1 MQGFKYFIES
11 YADFA
16 AELGHSGPTPI
27 EAVNDVVD
35 YKKIIKLA
43 DFVLGTSKM
52 ILMLKPTL
60 KSNIDVAYD
69 LRKVMRSPKKIKYW
83 KQLAKSVSQ
92 SSKLALANPLVLFPT
107 ISPFLAA
114 LDPTKQTIILGA
126 LKALSTTYF
135 YLTSLA
141 NSDVEN
147 EKIKEILNR
156 IKPFLPDIYDQK
168 NKQS

>member
-1 MQGFKYFIES
+1 MHGFKEFIES
-11 YADFA
+11 YADVA
-16 AELGHSGPTPI
+16 SYMGHDGPSPL
-27 EAVNDVVD
+27 EAVNDVAD

-43 DFVLGTSKM
+43 DFILGTSKM

-83 KQLAKSVSQ
+83 KSLAKSVGQ

-114 LDPTKQTIILGA
+114 LDPSKQAIVLGA
-126 LKALSTTYF
+126 LKALSTAYF

-141 NSDVEN
+141 NSDIEN
-147 EKIKEILNR
+147 EKVKEILNR
-156 IKPFLPDIYDQK
+156 IKPMLPDMYDQNSK
-168 NKQS
+168 KL